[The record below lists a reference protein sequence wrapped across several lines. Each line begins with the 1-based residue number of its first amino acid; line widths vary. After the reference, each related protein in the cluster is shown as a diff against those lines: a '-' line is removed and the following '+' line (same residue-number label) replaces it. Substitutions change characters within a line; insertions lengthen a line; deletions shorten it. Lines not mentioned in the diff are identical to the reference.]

1 MRWRMLAIL
10 FLARCALGFQF
21 QSAASVGPVM
31 IERIGISYAELGLL
45 IGLHTTPGVFL
56 SLPGGIIGQWLGD
69 KRGVLIGFGLM
80 TLGGLIGGLGD
91 SFAAACVGRVLAGM
105 GNVFL
110 SVLMTK
116 MATDWFEGKELVTAL
131 SILFASWPMGIGLA
145 LLAVG
150 PIASGFGWSAG
161 LLAAGIL
168 SAFGLVLIALF
179 ARESP
184 TPTTQQDTG
193 KREVWRL
200 SRRDLLAATLAGL
213 VWSLYNQPALLIQG
227 FAPSFLAERGTGT
240 AGAGALVSLTTWTF
254 LPAMIIGGWLI
265 QRTGTPKLGII
276 LCCVPLAGAMA
287 LLPVAPA
294 SAIPFLFA
302 LCGILT
308 GAPTGA
314 VMSLPAAWLAPSSR
328 ALGMG
333 VFYTWHYLGM
343 AATPALA
350 GWLVDRTGSGDAPF
364 VLGAVTGLGAVA
376 ALLGARYLQG
386 DRGGGNGV
394 R

>member
-1 MRWRMLAIL
+1 MRWRMLAVL

-31 IERIGISYAELGLL
+31 IERLGISYAELGLL
-45 IGLHTTPGVFL
+45 IGLHTTPGIFL
-56 SLPGGIIGQWLGD
+56 SLPGGIIGHWLGD

-116 MATDWFEGKELVTAL
+116 MATDWFEGKELVSAL

-145 LLAVG
+145 LLVVG
-150 PIASGFGWSAG
+150 PIATGFGWSTG

-168 SAFGLVLIALF
+168 SAAGLLLIALF
-179 ARESP
+179 ARERP
-184 TPTTQQDTG
+184 IAAEARPATR
-193 KREVWRL
+193 REAWRL
-200 SRRDLLAATLAGL
+200 SRQDLLAATLAGL

-227 FAPSFLAERGTGT
+227 FAPSFLADRGTGA

-265 QRTGTPKLGII
+265 QRTGTPKLGIV
-276 LCCVPLAGAMA
+276 LCCLPLAIAMA
-287 LLPVAPA
+287 ILPVSPDGW
-294 SAIPFLFA
+294 IPILFA

-364 VLGAVTGLGAVA
+364 LLGAITAVGAVA
-376 ALLGARYLQG
+376 ALLAARRLGAERK
-386 DRGGGNGV
+386 V
-394 R
+394 P

>member
-1 MRWRMLAIL
+1 MRWRMLAVL

-31 IERIGISYAELGLL
+31 IGQIGITYAELGLL

-56 SLPGGIIGQWLGD
+56 ALPGGIIGQWLGD

-80 TLGGLIGGLGD
+80 ALGGLIGGLGD
-91 SFAAACVGRVLAGM
+91 SFAAACVGRVIAGT

-145 LLAVG
+145 LLLVG
-150 PIASGFGWSAG
+150 PIAAGFGWNAG
-161 LLAAGIL
+161 LLAAAVL
-168 SAFGLVLIALF
+168 SAGGFVLIAVF
-179 ARESP
+179 ARERPPAAASP
-184 TPTTQQDTG
+184 DGSPRQ
-193 KREVWRL
+193 VFWRL

-227 FAPSFLAERGTGT
+227 FAPSFLADRGTGP

-254 LPAMIIGGWLI
+254 LPAMILGGWLI
-265 QRTGTPKLGII
+265 QRTGAPKLGIV
-276 LCCVPLAGAMA
+276 LSCLPLGLAMA
-287 LLPVAPA
+287 ALPFASPA
-294 SAIPFLFA
+294 AIPFLFA

-333 VFYTWHYLGM
+333 VFYTWHYVGM

-350 GWLVDRTGSGDAPF
+350 GWLVDRSGNGDAPF
-364 VLGAVTGLGAVA
+364 FLGALTTAGAIMALA
-376 ALLGARYLQG
+376 AAHRLLSGPNRP
-386 DRGGGNGV
+386 D
-394 R
+394 

>member
-1 MRWRMLAIL
+1 MRWRMLAVL

-31 IERIGISYAELGLL
+31 IERLGISYAELGLL

-56 SLPGGIIGQWLGD
+56 SLPGGVIGQWLGD

-116 MATDWFEGKELVTAL
+116 MATDWFEGKELVSAL

-145 LLAVG
+145 LLLVG
-150 PIASGFGWSAG
+150 PVATGFGWSAG

-168 SAFGLVLIALF
+168 SAAGLLLIALF
-179 ARESP
+179 ARERP
-184 TPTTQQDTG
+184 IAAEARPATR
-193 KREVWRL
+193 REAWRL
-200 SRRDLLAATLAGL
+200 SRQDLLAATLAGL

-227 FAPSFLAERGTGT
+227 FAPSFLADRGTGA

-265 QRTGTPKLGII
+265 QRTGTPKLGIV
-276 LCCVPLAGAMA
+276 LCCLPLAVAMA
-287 LLPVAPA
+287 VLPVAPDGW
-294 SAIPFLFA
+294 IPILFA

-364 VLGAVTGLGAVA
+364 LLGAITAVGAVA
-376 ALLGARYLQG
+376 ALLAAWRLGAERK
-386 DRGGGNGV
+386 V
-394 R
+394 P

>member
-1 MRWRMLAIL
+1 MRWRMLAVL

-21 QSAASVGPVM
+21 QSAASAGPAM
-31 IERIGISYAELGLL
+31 IAQLGISYAELGLL
-45 IGLHTTPGVFL
+45 IGLHTTPGIFL

-69 KRGVLIGFGLM
+69 KRGILIGFGLM
-80 TLGGLIGGLGD
+80 TAGGLIGGLSD
-91 SFAAACVGRVLAGM
+91 SFTAACIGRVLAGM

-116 MATDWFEGKELVTAL
+116 MTTDWFEGKELVTAL
-131 SILFASWPMGIGLA
+131 SILFASWPVGIGLA

-150 PIASGFGWSAG
+150 PIATAFGWNSG
-161 LLAAGIL
+161 LLAAGVL
-168 SAFGLVLIALF
+168 SALGLILIALF
-179 ARESP
+179 AREKPSA
-184 TPTTQQDTG
+184 TPASAG
-193 KREVWRL
+193 NRYAIWRL
-200 SRRDLLAATLAGL
+200 SGRDLLAATLAGL

-227 FAPSFLAERGTGT
+227 FAPSFLAGRGIG
-240 AGAGALVSLTTWTF
+240 AVDAGALVSLTTWTF

-265 QRTGTPKLGII
+265 ERSGAPRLGIV
-276 LCCVPLAGAMA
+276 LCCLPLAAAMA
-287 LLPVAPA
+287 LLPLAPTEA
-294 SAIPFLFA
+294 VPLLFA
-302 LCGILT
+302 LCGLLT

-364 VLGAVTGLGAVA
+364 LLGAVTGLGAVA
-376 ALLGARYLQG
+376 ALALARRPG
-386 DRGGGNGV
+386 PEKEPR
-394 R
+394 